1 MADKVCIGAIAGAHG
16 VRGDLRVRTFTARP
30 EDVGAYGA
38 VETDDGRRLALHVVR
53 PLKDGLVAARVAG
66 ITDRDQ
72 AEALRGQ
79 RLHVPRT
86 ALPAPEDD
94 EFYHADLIGLAVQ
107 RSDGAALGT
116 VAAVHD
122 FGAGD
127 ILDIVPADGGESVLM
142 PFTRETVPV
151 VDVAGG
157 RLIAD
162 PPSGLF
168 EATS

>member
-1 MADKVCIGAIAGAHG
+1 
-16 VRGDLRVRTFTARP
+16 
-30 EDVGAYGA
+30 
-38 VETDDGRRLALHVVR
+38 
-53 PLKDGLVAARVAG
+53 
-66 ITDRDQ
+66 
-72 AEALRGQ
+72 
-79 RLHVPRT
+79 VPRT
-86 ALPAPEDD
+86 ALPAPEEDA
-94 EFYHADLIGLAVQ
+94 FYHADLIGLAVQ

-127 ILDIVPADGGESVLM
+127 ILDIVPADGGESVLL

-151 VDVAGG
+151 VDVAGR